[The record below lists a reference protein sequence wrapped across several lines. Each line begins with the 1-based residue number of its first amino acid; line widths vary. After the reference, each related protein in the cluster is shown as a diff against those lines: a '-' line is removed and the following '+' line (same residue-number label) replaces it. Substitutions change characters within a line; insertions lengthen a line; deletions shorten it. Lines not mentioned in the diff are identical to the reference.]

1 MTGPNIV
8 NHLSGYCRGAVVNPG
23 QEFSEELARVLAD
36 CLVRAA
42 AAWPEV
48 VVGEAVFIRAI
59 GERLRSG
66 DHVAEIAAMHI
77 EDLYL
82 VCGCTVGDPAALAG
96 FEASHETV
104 IARAIAAS
112 GVSLAAR
119 ADLGQIVRQR
129 LLVAP
134 ASGGVPRIATYSAR
148 GPLRSWVRVVA
159 TREAARMLS
168 RARCDVTGDDS
179 ELVDMVADDDD
190 PEIRYFKHLYREELK
205 SALHAALDML
215 DARLRLVLQQ
225 HVLDGLGI
233 DQLASVHRVHRSTA
247 ARWVQTAHHVL
258 RSGTQRELSRRLQ
271 LSQRELASL
280 IRLIGS
286 QLQVSLSRVLRHS
299 A

>member
-1 MTGPNIV
+1 MAGSVIGDNLSRSCRNALATTG
-8 NHLSGYCRGAVVNPG
+8 HELS
-23 QEFSEELARVLAD
+23 EDLEHVLAD
-36 CLVRAA
+36 CLARAA
-42 AAWPEV
+42 AAWPDV
-48 VVGEAVFIRAI
+48 VVGEALFIRAI
-59 GERLRSG
+59 GERLHSG
-66 DHVAEIAAMHI
+66 DPVRDIAAMHI

-82 VCGCTVGDPAALAG
+82 ACGCTADDPAALAG
-96 FEASHETV
+96 FETSYGTV

-112 GVSLAAR
+112 GISLAMR

-179 ELVDMVADDDD
+179 ELADMIAGDDD
-190 PEIRYFKHLYREELK
+190 PEIRYFKRLYHEEFK
-205 SALHAALDML
+205 RALHAALDML
-215 DARLRLVLQQ
+215 DDRLRLVLQQ

-233 DQLASVHRVHRSTA
+233 DQLAAVHRVHRSTA
-247 ARWVQTAHHVL
+247 ARWVQTAHHAL
-258 RSGTQRELSRRLQ
+258 RSGTQRELTRRLQ
-271 LSQRELASL
+271 LSPGELASVM
-280 IRLIGS
+280 RLIGS
-286 QLQVSLSRVLRHS
+286 QLHVSLSRVLRHS